1 MTTNPYADGCA
12 FIEGNYV
19 PIAEA
24 RIPILDSG
32 FNRSDLTYDVVAV
45 WQGKFF
51 RLDKHLKRFEKGYS
65 QLRMNPELSL
75 AQMREALF
83 ECVRRSGIRNA
94 YVEMI
99 LSRGIDMDG
108 SRDPRRFSNRFYAFA
123 IPYIWIVKPEDQKTG
138 IHLVIAEK
146 TIRIPPDAVDPTVKN
161 FHWGDLV
168 RGIYEAYDRGGSTAV
183 LPDAAGNITEGPG
196 FNVFVY
202 YQGELLTPDRGVL
215 KGITR
220 QTIIDLAEEAGIP
233 VRLEMFHADVLLAA
247 EEVFLSSTAGGVMPV
262 TTVNGRTI
270 GKGRPGRITTRIQK
284 RYWEAHDEGPWV
296 TAVDYPD

>member
-1 MTTNPYADGCA
+1 MAINPYADGCA
-12 FIEGNYV
+12 FIEGQYF

-32 FNRSDLTYDVVAV
+32 FYRSDLTYDVVAV
-45 WQGKFF
+45 WKGKFF
-51 RLDKHLKRFEKGYS
+51 RLDDHLKRFENGYT
-65 QLRMNPELSL
+65 QLRMNPTISL
-75 AQMREALF
+75 AQMREILF
-83 ECVRRSGIRNA
+83 ECVRRAGIHNA

-99 LSRGIDMDG
+99 LSRGIDEDG
-108 SRDPRRFSNRFYAFA
+108 SRDPRRFRNCFYAHA
-123 IPYIWIVKPEDQKTG
+123 VPYMWIVKPEDQKVG

-168 RGIYEAYDRGGSTAV
+168 RGIYEAYDRGGFTVV

-202 YQGELLTPDRGVL
+202 YRGSLLTPERGVL

-220 QTIIDLAEEAGIP
+220 QTIIDLAEEQSIP
-233 VRLEMFHADVLLAA
+233 VRLDMFGADVLMTA
-247 EEVFLSSTAGGVMPV
+247 EEVFLTSTAGGVMPV
-262 TTVNGRTI
+262 TIVNGRTI
-270 GKGRPGRITTRIQK
+270 GDGKPGKITTLIQR
-284 RYWEAHDEGPWV
+284 RYWEAHDEGSWV
-296 TAVDYPD
+296 TPVDYPG

>member
-1 MTTNPYADGCA
+1 MASNPYADGCA
-12 FIEGNYV
+12 YIEGKYF

-32 FNRSDLTYDVVAV
+32 FYRSDLTYDVVAV
-45 WQGKFF
+45 WKGKFF
-51 RLDKHLKRFEKGYS
+51 RLDDHLERFEKGYT
-65 QLRMNPELSL
+65 QLRMNPKISL
-75 AQMREALF
+75 AQMREVLF
-83 ECVRRSGIRNA
+83 ECVRRAGIRSA

-99 LSRGIDMDG
+99 LSRGIDEDG
-108 SRDPRRFSNRFYAFA
+108 SRDPRRFRNCFYAHA
-123 IPYIWIVKPEDQKTG
+123 VPYMWIVKPEDQKVG

-146 TIRIPPDAVDPTVKN
+146 TIRIPPDAIDPTVKN

-168 RGIYEAYDRGGSTAV
+168 RGIYEAYDRGGYTVV

-202 YQGELLTPDRGVL
+202 YRGSLLTPERGVL

-220 QTIIDLAEEAGIP
+220 QTTIDLAEAQGIP
-233 VRLEMFHADVLLAA
+233 VRLDMFGADVLMAA
-247 EEVFLSSTAGGVMPV
+247 DEIFLTSTAGGVMPV
-262 TTVNGRTI
+262 TIVNGRTI
-270 GKGRPGRITTRIQK
+270 GDGKPGKLTTLIQK

-296 TAVDYPD
+296 TPVDYPD